1 MTRPTVAEIELGAI
15 LHNFHSLIS
24 LCPDG
29 TTGFAVVK
37 ADAYG
42 HGAVAVARHL
52 EANGVGAFAVATTE
66 EAVELRDAGIAGR
79 ILMLG
84 LTERPDAD
92 ELIPRGIECIV
103 GHRRQIELFDEAATA
118 AGRTAEVHLKVDT
131 GLGRI
136 GFEPEH
142 ALDAAQAIRAGR
154 GLRLAGVMTHFSAA
168 DDPQGDPFTRE
179 QIRCFESLRSEFE
192 KAGVSASLW
201 HAAATMGTLRFPEAH
216 FNGVRLGIG
225 IYGSATVPP
234 ASRPVSLHPAMTL
247 RTRISAIRTL
257 PEGATVSY
265 GRTWRA
271 VRPSRVA
278 ILSIGYGD
286 GYSRGLSNK
295 GEVLVRGQRA
305 PVVGNICMDHTMVDV
320 TAVAGV
326 EEGDDVVLFGRQGGA
341 EITARELAQKLDTI
355 PYVITTS
362 ISRRV
367 PRRHISGTH
376 PQA

>member
-1 MTRPTVAEIELGAI
+1 MTRPTVAEIELDAI
-15 LHNFHSLIS
+15 LHNYNSIMG
-24 LCPDG
+24 LCPDESV
-29 TTGFAVVK
+29 GFAVVK

-42 HGAVAVARHL
+42 HGAIAVARHL
-52 EANGVGAFAVATTE
+52 QANDVGAFAVATTE
-66 EAVELRDAGIAGR
+66 EAVELRDAGVTGR

-84 LTERPDAD
+84 LTERDDAD
-92 ELIPRGIECIV
+92 ELVPRGIECIV
-103 GHRRQIELFDEAATA
+103 GHRRQIDLFDEAASA
-118 AGRTAEVHLKVDT
+118 AGRTAELHLKVDT

-136 GFEPEH
+136 GFEPER
-142 ALDAAQAIRAGR
+142 ALEAAQAIRAKR
-154 GLRLAGVMTHFSAA
+154 RLRLAGVMTHFSVA

-179 QIRCFESLRSEFE
+179 QIRCFESLRSDFE
-192 KAGVSASLW
+192 KAGVTVPLW

-216 FNGVRLGIG
+216 FSGIRPGIG
-225 IYGSATVPP
+225 IYGCATAPP
-234 ASRPVSLHPAMTL
+234 ASRPVALRPAMTL
-247 RTRISAIRTL
+247 RTRIAAIRAL

-278 ILSIGYGD
+278 ILPIGYGD

-320 TAVAGV
+320 TAVEGAA
-326 EEGDDVVLFGRQGGA
+326 EGDDVVLVGRQGGG
-341 EITARELAQKLDTI
+341 EITASELAQRLDTI

-362 ISRRV
+362 VSRRV
-367 PRRHISGTH
+367 PRRHISGSR